1 MMIYLKFCSE
11 SRSFRVLY
19 GCAQCEKWYP
29 TLRMYRYVQNVQ
41 VKILT
46 LFRIY
51 EVVQLVLLT
60 SSTSLWRQDQI
71 ELAHKK

>member
-41 VKILT
+41 VKNL
-46 LFRIY
+46 
-51 EVVQLVLLT
+51 
-60 SSTSLWRQDQI
+60 
-71 ELAHKK
+71 